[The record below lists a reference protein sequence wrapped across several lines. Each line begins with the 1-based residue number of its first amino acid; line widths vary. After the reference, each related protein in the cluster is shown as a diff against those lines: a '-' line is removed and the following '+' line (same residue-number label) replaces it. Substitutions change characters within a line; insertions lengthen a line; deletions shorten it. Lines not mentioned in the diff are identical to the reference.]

1 MDKAKKIIVVDDD
14 EIYLTMIETIL
25 KDKYEVIT
33 AKSGKDALGYF
44 LKGIIPNLILLDV
57 LMPELDGWE
66 TFNRLKAISF
76 LQDVP
81 IVFLTA
87 VIGSAE
93 AEHARKIGA
102 ADYITKPFETD
113 DLLNRIEKILDKA
126 KPKTLVKI

>member
-1 MDKAKKIIVVDDD
+1 MDKAKKIFVVDDD

-93 AEHARKIGA
+93 VEHARKIGA
-102 ADYITKPFETD
+102 ADYITKPFKTG
-113 DLLNRIEKILDKA
+113 DLLDRIEKILNK
-126 KPKTLVKI
+126 

>member
-1 MDKAKKIIVVDDD
+1 MDKAKRIIVVDDD

-87 VIGSAE
+87 VNGSAE
-93 AEHARKIGA
+93 VEYARKIGA
-102 ADYITKPFETD
+102 ADYITKPFEIS
-113 DLLNRIEKILDKA
+113 DLLNRIEKILNK
-126 KPKTLVKI
+126 